1 MTRYILTIFVMV
13 AIQLMTITAASA
25 GSIGSVIKGVSSLTD
40 ENTDEKLT
48 WSGGSIYEGE
58 IRNGKM
64 HGKGVY
70 TWLDGERHEGEF
82 VNGNFHGQ
90 SVETSPD
97 GSRYEGEYR
106 DGKLHGQ
113 GVYTWPSGSLYEG
126 EWRDGEKW
134 KGIEM
139 APNGRAFIYRD
150 GKQI

>member
-13 AIQLMTITAASA
+13 AIQLMAITAASA

-40 ENTDEKLT
+40 EKLT
-48 WSGGSIYEGE
+48 WSDGSIYEGE

-82 VNGNFHGQ
+82 HDDEIHGKG
-90 SVETSPD
+90 VRTWPD
-97 GSRYEGEYR
+97 GRRYEGEY
-106 DGKLHGQ
+106 
-113 GVYTWPSGSLYEG
+113 
-126 EWRDGEKW
+126 RDGEKW

>member
-1 MTRYILTIFVMV
+1 
-13 AIQLMTITAASA
+13 
-25 GSIGSVIKGVSSLTD
+25 
-40 ENTDEKLT
+40 
-48 WSGGSIYEGE
+48 
-58 IRNGKM
+58 M
-64 HGKGVY
+64 HGKGVR
-70 TWLDGERHEGEF
+70 TWPDGRRYEGEF